1 MKLTIFAAMDS
12 KDLSRKEYINRI
24 IRVMEYIDQHL
35 DQAIDLSKMADIASF
50 SPFHFHRIFTLMTG
64 ETPNTYVSR
73 VRLEKVGRLLQSE
86 TKLSIATIAFDCGF
100 ENLSS
105 FSRAFKKQFNIS
117 AKEFR
122 QEAKGIF
129 SKEGIRYSKNG
140 NAVSKIGKNIQ
151 QIDAQFCSVELKQL
165 ILMDIKIEIKQM
177 PALKLICYRRTGAF
191 NQIGQAYEELF
202 KWAAPRGLLNA
213 NTKAL
218 SMYHD
223 DPSITEIAKMRNDAC
238 LVVDRDVDVE
248 GEIRKSQTQ
257 EGKYAVGY
265 FEIGIK
271 DFEKAWNTMY
281 AWLSESGYQPKES
294 SPYEIYHNDNNQH
307 PEKKFIVEIC
317 IPVKQ
322 L

>member
-1 MKLTIFAAMDS
+1 MNS

-35 DQAIDLSKMADIASF
+35 DQTIDLSKMADIASF

-73 VRLEKVGRLLQSE
+73 IRMEKVGRLLQSE
-86 TKLSIATIAFDCGF
+86 TKLSIASIALDCGF
-100 ENLSS
+100 ENISS
-105 FSRAFKKQFNIS
+105 FSRSFKKHFNVS

-165 ILMDIKIEIKQM
+165 ILMDTKIEIKQM

-191 NQIGQAYEELF
+191 NQIGRAYEELF

-213 NTKAL
+213 NTKAV
-218 SMYHD
+218 SIYHD
-223 DPSITEIAKMRNDAC
+223 DPSITEVEKMRNDAC

-248 GEIRKSQTQ
+248 GEIRKSQTV

-265 FEIGIK
+265 FEIGIE

-281 AWLSESGYQPKES
+281 AWLSESGYQPREA

-307 PEKKFIVEIC
+307 PEKKFILEIC
-317 IPVKQ
+317 IPVKP

>member
-73 VRLEKVGRLLQSE
+73 IRLEKVGRLLQSE
-86 TKLSIATIAFDCGF
+86 TKRSIATIAFDCGF

-165 ILMDIKIEIKQM
+165 ILMDIKIEIKQL

>member
-73 VRLEKVGRLLQSE
+73 IRLEKVGRLLQSE